1 MGVKSAYWA
10 DTVAEKIIKTRGLK
24 HVVATG
30 ITPSGPIHL
39 GNLREVLTAD
49 AVHRALFEQKAKSRL
64 IYIADTADPLRKVY
78 PFLPT
83 DYEKYVGMPLY
94 RIPDP
99 EGCCSSYAEHFLSPF
114 LESLKKLGISLEVFH
129 AHQLYRQ
136 GAYRKVISQAIKRR
150 DEIVKIIS
158 SQSGRQ
164 FPKGWFPYQVECEKC
179 RHISNTEVTSVDVSS
194 QVVSHICKCGYSGS
208 IGYGQGQGKLPWRVD
223 WPARWK
229 VLGVTVEPF
238 GKDHAVAGGSYDT
251 GKEIS
256 EKIFDYPAPYP
267 IIYEWI
273 YLKGKGAMAS
283 STGVAISIAEMLE
296 VVPPEVVRFLVLRIR
311 PEKHIEFDP
320 TTTLLSLVD
329 EYQEVERAYFN
340 GKADELTKRI
350 YEFSQVSSIP
360 EEQPLQIPFI
370 HMAIVVQTAGGKK
383 EKILEILKR
392 SGYSIPSRA
401 TFEVERLAQCTQSW
415 LGKFAPDDYKFNLQP
430 QLPPAASALSPKQ
443 KDFLA
448 KLAERLNQLRGSSLV
463 AEKQAEEAHNLIHQL
478 GLDLEL
484 PARKAFQAVY
494 ISLLGK
500 KSGPRAGWFITSLD
514 SGFVTKRFLDAS
526 K

>member
-10 DTVAEKIIKTRGLK
+10 DNVAGKIIKTRGLK

-49 AVHRALFEQKAKSRL
+49 AVHRALLEQKAKSRL
-64 IYIADTADPLRKVY
+64 IYVADTADPLREVY
-78 PFLPT
+78 PFLPAE
-83 DYEKYVGMPLY
+83 YKKYVGMPLHQ
-94 RIPDP
+94 IPDP
-99 EGCCSSYAEHFLSPF
+99 EGCCNSYVEHFLSPF
-114 LESLKKLGISLEVFH
+114 LQSLQRLGVSLEVLY
-129 AHQLYRQ
+129 AHELHRQ
-136 GAYRKVISQAIKRR
+136 GAYRKVVSQALEKR

-158 SQSGRQ
+158 SQTGRR
-164 FPKGWFPYQVECEKC
+164 FPEGWVPYRVECEEC
-179 RHISNTEVTSVDVSS
+179 HHISDTKVTSINVSS
-194 QVVSHICKCGYSGS
+194 QVVSYTCKCGYSGVVS
-208 IGYGQGQGKLPWRVD
+208 YEQERDKLPWRVD

-296 VVPPEVVRFLVLRIR
+296 VVPAEIIRFLVLRGR

-320 TTTLLSLVD
+320 ATPLLSLVE
-329 EYQEVERAYFN
+329 EYQEMEGAYFN
-340 GKADELTKRI
+340 GEADELTKRI

-360 EEQPLQIPFI
+360 KRRPLQIPFI
-370 HMAIVVQTAGGKK
+370 HMAIVVQTAGRKR

-392 SGYSIPSRA
+392 SGYSIPERAISEIEKLSQHSRN
-401 TFEVERLAQCTQSW
+401 W
-415 LGKFAPDDYKFNLQP
+415 LDRFAPDDYKFDLQP
-430 QLPPAASALSPKQ
+430 ELPSATKTLSSEQ

-448 KLAERLNQLRGSSLV
+448 KLAVRLKKASWGSLS
-463 AEKQAEEAHNLIHQL
+463 AEKQAEEAHNLIHQTSRDL
-478 GLDLEL
+478 GLS
-484 PARKAFQAVY
+484 ARKAFEAVY

-500 KSGPRAGWFITSLD
+500 KLGPRAGWFITSLD
-514 SGFVTKRFLDAS
+514 LDFTTQRFLAAS
-526 K
+526 R